1 MKCISKKVVRDYI
14 VKLSLNTPPSSVCT
28 SGVCSVVSHRQLHTL
43 RKHTV
48 KIGKRQSWKYV
59 TCSLF
64 NFHSFLC
71 AAIVYS
77 ASWSILAIITAFLLK
92 LLAP

>member
-48 KIGKRQSWKYV
+48 KIGKDNLGKVQLAHCLISIP
-59 TCSLF
+59 
-64 NFHSFLC
+64 FLC

-77 ASWSILAIITAFLLK
+77 ASWG
-92 LLAP
+92 